1 MKEDLQSILTEIIP
15 FGPLTE
21 GDTKFIAPISEEE
34 IWEAMKSAKEKAT
47 GRDGIPL
54 RLWKKAKQV
63 CIPVLTVVFSHI
75 LLLCSW
81 PIECTES
88 IALLLYKRGSSK
100 EFSNYRMIEISP
112 TVRNIFCKI
121 VGSRLRKWLEEFG
134 KSIDEQS
141 GHRKEGGAI
150 EQVFI

>member
-1 MKEDLQSILTEIIP
+1 MKEDLQNILPEIIP
-15 FGPLTE
+15 FGPMTE
-21 GDTKFIAPISEEE
+21 GDTKLTAPILEQE

-54 RLWKKAKQV
+54 RVWKKAKEV

-75 LLLCSW
+75 FLLCSW

-88 IALLLYKRGSSK
+88 IALLLYKRGNSK
-100 EFSNYRMIEISP
+100 EFLNYRMIEISP
-112 TVRNIFCKI
+112 TVRNIFCKT
-121 VGSRLRKWLEEFG
+121 VGSRPRKWLEEFE
-134 KSIDEQS
+134 KSIDEQ
-141 GHRKEGGAI
+141 GVHRKEGSTI

>member
-21 GDTKFIAPISEEE
+21 GDTKLIEPISEEE

-81 PIECTES
+81 PIEWTTS
-88 IALLLYKRGSSK
+88 IAVPL
-100 EFSNYRMIEISP
+100 
-112 TVRNIFCKI
+112 
-121 VGSRLRKWLEEFG
+121 
-134 KSIDEQS
+134 
-141 GHRKEGGAI
+141 
-150 EQVFI
+150 